1 MPLWCLAAA
10 GSDIRKGNTMRT
22 RSLLSSLGLAAV
34 LVAGCWV
41 AQNRPDS
48 AQPGSFEGEAPR
60 GAGFPI
66 SPESLFETSRA
77 LVEAG
82 PAAQGYPTKEK
93 VKELIV
99 ARLEATDARVKELPF
114 SAQTPAG
121 LWEMTNILA
130 SFHPESR
137 SRVMIGTH
145 WDTRLWADL
154 DPDPTK
160 REQPITGANDGV
172 SGVSVLLGLADALTE
187 RPPPQGVGVDIVF
200 FDGEEGFA
208 DNSDAWFYG
217 SKELAGRWFT
227 TGVTPPRAGVI
238 VDMVARKG
246 LAINKEGTSRM
257 VAPHVLDRL
266 FALAAARGY
275 RSFVDEPGVY
285 ILDDHIPFQQRGIP
299 VAILIDIHDPV
310 WHTQGDTLEKID
322 PVAMAEVADVV
333 LAWIREQRP

>member
-145 WDTRLWADL
+145 WDTRLWAEDR
-154 DPDPTK
+154 K
-160 REQPITGANDGV
+160 
-172 SGVSVLLGLADALTE
+172 SV
-187 RPPPQGVGVDIVF
+187 V
-200 FDGEEGFA
+200 
-208 DNSDAWFYG
+208 
-217 SKELAGRWFT
+217 
-227 TGVTPPRAGVI
+227 
-238 VDMVARKG
+238 
-246 LAINKEGTSRM
+246 
-257 VAPHVLDRL
+257 
-266 FALAAARGY
+266 
-275 RSFVDEPGVY
+275 
-285 ILDDHIPFQQRGIP
+285 
-299 VAILIDIHDPV
+299 
-310 WHTQGDTLEKID
+310 
-322 PVAMAEVADVV
+322 
-333 LAWIREQRP
+333 